1 MNFRTLGILVLLT
14 TSCDGSKCREVVPV
28 ASTPPVQP
36 SSTIIVEDPS
46 RTTREVKAV
55 EAYAPSPKVNLDPS
69 RSAPRFQIETVRTSC
84 PTCYG
89 FGGTVMAITP
99 SRKSAENHALALRSL
114 MVYYNG
120 EEWNRHVAVVP
131 WFGDHQFALIF
142 ANTYTDQANEMC
154 VWIDRLGWATRY
166 GSGLPG
172 RRACN
177 VLVLWPPEKP

>member
-1 MNFRTLGILVLLT
+1 MNPRALIFILLT
-14 TSCDGSKCREVVPV
+14 ASCGDGKCREVPV
-28 ASTPPVQP
+28 ASIPSVQP
-36 SSTIIVEDPS
+36 SSSVVPIQD
-46 RTTREVKAV
+46 REKVIR
-55 EAYAPSPKVNLDPS
+55 EIGPIGTYTPAPKINLDPS

-84 PTCYG
+84 PICYG

-120 EEWNRHVAVVP
+120 EEWNRHVAIVP

-142 ANTYTDQANEMC
+142 ADTYTDQANEMC

-166 GSGLPG
+166 ESGLPG
-172 RRACN
+172 RRACE
-177 VLVLWPPEKP
+177 VYRSWPPEKP